1 MENKF
6 TDNEIV
12 KALECCCKSNTNDYY
27 CEDCPYEHIELCAA
41 VVSKDALDFINRQKT
56 ENERLNVE
64 LVGMRGACESYKIH
78 YDNARAEIEK
88 LKEQLDGE
96 TVKNM
101 RLGHEV
107 ERLNAVSEI
116 CGDCHKQY
124 AEKIERAKSEARKEL
139 ADNIINS
146 VYGFYSSI
154 GIREVVEE
162 IVKKMEGENNVQISH

>member
-6 TDNEIV
+6 TDSEIM
-12 KALECCCKSNTNDYY
+12 KALGWLERIERDTDVSEWAESIRIILDDY
-27 CEDCPYEHIELCAA
+27 
-41 VVSKDALDFINRQKT
+41 NRQK
-56 ENERLNVE
+56 
-64 LVGMRGACESYKIH
+64 
-78 YDNARAEIEK
+78 AEIEK

-154 GIREVVEE
+154 GIREVIEE